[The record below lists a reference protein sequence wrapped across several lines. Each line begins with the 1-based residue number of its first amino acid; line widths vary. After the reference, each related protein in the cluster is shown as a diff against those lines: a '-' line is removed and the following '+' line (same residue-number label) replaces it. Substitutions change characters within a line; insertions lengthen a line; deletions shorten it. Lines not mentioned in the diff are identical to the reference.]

1 MIRESGLVTA
11 IENGIATVAILPAD
25 EHRCRACGVCR
36 AADAGREMLIDV
48 PAPEGVCAG
57 ERVTV
62 EIPMPGPGRSAAIL
76 LLAPLVLFM
85 AGIGAA
91 KWLQSR
97 SVLPEGDGI
106 SLLLGFG
113 LMVLGLIAAAIYDRH
128 LRISPKHRPRIII
141 DENDQ

>member
-1 MIRESGLVTA
+1 
-11 IENGIATVAILPAD
+11 
-25 EHRCRACGVCR
+25 
-36 AADAGREMLIDV
+36 MLIDV

-57 ERVTV
+57 KRVTI
-62 EIPMPGPGRSAAIL
+62 ENPMPGPGRSAAIL
-76 LLAPLVLFM
+76 RLAPLVLFM
-85 AGIGAA
+85 AGIGGA

-97 SVLPEGDGI
+97 NVLPEGDGI

-113 LMVLGLIAAAIYDRH
+113 LMVLGLLAAAIYDRH